1 MEKTKKNINRT
12 TMRTIM
18 KQKNEKQQSYNYKN
32 NEKQQSYRNE
42 SNNEKATIEK
52 QWNTMKNNNRTRIK
66 TSNVQKLK
74 TM

>member
-1 MEKTKKNINRT
+1 MEKTMKNSNRT

-32 NEKQQSYRNE
+32 NEKQQSYLNE

-52 QWNTMKNNNRTRIK
+52 Q
-66 TSNVQKLK
+66 
-74 TM
+74 